1 MNKEQTKNL
10 AKYSYDISKICFALI
25 VLGQIIQPDGFKAWD
40 VIIGLIIT
48 IIFLVFGYLLDNKI
62 KS

>member
-10 AKYSYDISKICFALI
+10 AKYSYDISKITLATSVF
-25 VLGQIIQPDGFKAWD
+25 GQIIHPDGFKAWV

-48 IIFLVFGYLLDNKI
+48 IIFLIFGYLLDSKI

>member
-10 AKYSYDISKICFALI
+10 AKYSYDISKITLATS
-25 VLGQIIQPDGFKAWD
+25 VLGQIIHPDGFKAWV

-48 IIFLVFGYLLDNKI
+48 
-62 KS
+62 

>member
-25 VLGQIIQPDGFKAWD
+25 VLGQLLQPAGFRTW
-40 VIIGLIIT
+40 VFIIGIITT
-48 IIFLVFGYLLDNKI
+48 IIFLYIGYFIDKRLKT
-62 KS
+62 